1 MGVQTRSNIC
11 RKQTETPCVGAS
23 RARFE
28 PRNYGN
34 VDRVRLSRTIPVCAP
49 PLTRRSAI
57 VRISSNPLT
66 RGAPRRALF
75 VHIAFFILLGRAV
88 PRKVVSQD
96 VMRRGA
102 IVEGRT

>member
-66 RGAPRRALF
+66 RGPRRALF
-75 VHIAFFILLGRAV
+75 VHIAFSVIPRRAMPRNVMSRHMTRLGAV
-88 PRKVVSQD
+88 
-96 VMRRGA
+96 
-102 IVEGRT
+102 VEGRA